1 MSLGLNQISE
11 AVIGGAI
18 EVHRELGPGLLES
31 SYETCLVYELLNR
44 GLEVQRQVELPVI
57 YKNQRVE
64 CGYRIDILINGQII
78 LEIKAVTRLE
88 PIHQAQLLTYLRLS
102 GCQLGLL
109 INFNVC
115 VLKDGIKR
123 LVHNF
128 QET

>member
-31 SYETCLVYELLNR
+31 SYEACLVYELSNR
-44 GLEVQRQVELPVI
+44 GLEIQTQVELPVI
-57 YKNQRVE
+57 YKNQRIE
-64 CGYRIDILINGQII
+64 CGYRIDMLINGQII
-78 LEIKAVTRLE
+78 LEIKAVSQLE
-88 PIHQAQLLTYLRLS
+88 PIHQAQLLTYLRLT

-109 INFNVC
+109 INFNVR